1 MTTSVFKV
9 DKFVVPAA
17 SINTFVEKL
26 AETHSFLDDMEGCLQ
41 NLILTRENG
50 LPSYSVVTI
59 VEWRDQACFDHA
71 KSLAAER
78 HRANGFDPAT
88 MIDALG
94 IHADLG
100 NYRVVEH

>member
-1 MTTSVFKV
+1 MATSVYQV
-9 DKFVVPAA
+9 DKFVVPTA

-26 AETHSFLDDMEGCLQ
+26 TEAHGFLDDMDGCLQ

-50 LPSYSVVTI
+50 PASYSVVTI
-59 VEWRDQACFDHA
+59 VEWRDHVCFDHA
-71 KSLAAER
+71 KSLASER

-100 NYRVVEH
+100 NYRAVEH